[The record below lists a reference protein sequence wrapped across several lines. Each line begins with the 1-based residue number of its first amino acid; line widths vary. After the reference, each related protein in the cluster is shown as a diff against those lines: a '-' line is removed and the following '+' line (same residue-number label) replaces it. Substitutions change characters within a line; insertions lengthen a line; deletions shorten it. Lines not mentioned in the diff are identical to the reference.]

1 MNITKEQKEI
11 NAKINKFHKSGNIQ
25 RAIETC
31 QLALLNDATNADLH
45 VKLGDLY
52 LEWHLDIYQAKQYVD
67 EAITEYQRALETYM
81 DSSKI
86 YYKIGLAFF
95 YKNEL
100 DKSLNYFEL
109 AIENDPQMG
118 KAYFMTA
125 EIAKKKAKFQEAIEF
140 AEKAVKVA
148 PFRSSRTH
156 YLIYSML
163 NIIAFKNNKT
173 KIRSY
178 YELFLSCV
186 TLPFDKDALKE
197 VGKKLSYL
205 KFIPMLVTGLIKA
218 QTAGINQALD
228 IYLKAIEKAPGFV
241 LLYCLIGEIYK
252 TLGRYDDAIC
262 EYKMAIWLDS
272 LNITAYRALCQ
283 LYEEQGDYD
292 SAIETYL
299 KLIEIQPYMAEY
311 HSNVANILYLKGEIQ
326 EAVSHYQNAITLN
339 PSINWTSII
348 AQTLG
353 YVFQENVKDMDAAIG
368 AYQSAYLLTPKDI
381 DIYINLGSAFYEKG
395 EYDNALTVYRRAIE
409 LEPYNAKIHCN
420 LGYLYWGKNE
430 LDEAIKAY
438 ETAIK
443 YDKTYDI
450 AYNNLG
456 VIYLDDLGR
465 VQKAIELFEEAIKYN
480 PNYALA
486 NYNLARSVA
495 ITGDKIEAAKLYQ
508 IALDLNNI
516 TNELDPQE
524 IHDKIQD
531 LFN

>member
-1 MNITKEQKEI
+1 MNNTKEQREI
-11 NAKINKFHKSGNIQ
+11 TEKINKFYKSGNIQ

-67 EAITEYQRALETYM
+67 EAITEYQRALETYIN
-81 DSSKI
+81 SAKI
-86 YYKIGLAFF
+86 FYKIGLAFY

-100 DKSLNYFEL
+100 DKAINYFEL
-109 AIENDPQMG
+109 AIENEPKMAR
-118 KAYFMTA
+118 AYYMIA
-125 EIAKKKAKFQEAIEF
+125 EISKKKGKFQEAIEY
-140 AEKAVKVA
+140 AEKAIKIN
-148 PFRSSRTH
+148 PISSSRTR
-156 YLIYSML
+156 YLIYNIL
-163 NIIAFKNNKT
+163 NVISFKDFKT
-173 KIRSY
+173 KTRSY
-178 YELFLSCV
+178 YELVLSIL
-186 TLPFDKDALKE
+186 TLPFEKDAVKE
-197 VGKKLSYL
+197 VCKKLSYL
-205 KFIPMLVTGLIKA
+205 KFIPMLLSGLIKA
-218 QTAGINQALD
+218 QTNGINQSLD
-228 IYLKAIEKAPGFV
+228 IYLKAIEKAPGFI

-252 TLGRYDDAIC
+252 TMGRYDDAIC

-292 SAIETYL
+292 SAAETYK

-311 HSNVANILYLKGEIQ
+311 HSNLANILYLKGDIP
-326 EAVSHYQNAITLN
+326 EAISHYQNAITIN
-339 PSINWTSII
+339 PNMNWTSII

-353 YVFQENVKDMDAAIG
+353 YVFQENTKDMDAAIG

-395 EYDNALTVYRRAIE
+395 EYENAQTVYRRAIE

-420 LGYLYWGKNE
+420 LGYLHWGKGE
-430 LDEAIKAY
+430 IDEAIKAY

-443 YDKTYDI
+443 YDKSYDI

-465 VQKAIELFEEAIKYN
+465 VQKAIELFEEAIKFN